1 VSLLQEF
8 ELWKDSLTEDQ
19 QKDATSFFNVIKRHS
34 EFGLGSPLSNDTV
47 DITNHM
53 VGSAHDLYFVP
64 FSQEYNPFLKRA
76 AELLLKAG
84 DMTSSPR

>member
-8 ELWKDSLTEDQ
+8 ELWKGSLTEDQ
-19 QKDATSFFNVIKRHS
+19 QKEATSFFNVIKRHS